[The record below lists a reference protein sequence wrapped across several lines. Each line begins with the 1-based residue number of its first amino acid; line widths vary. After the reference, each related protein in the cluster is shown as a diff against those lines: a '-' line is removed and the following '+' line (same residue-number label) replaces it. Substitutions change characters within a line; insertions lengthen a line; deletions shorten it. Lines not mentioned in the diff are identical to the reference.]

1 MTVQYDQVLSNDDIN
16 NITGKQNEV
25 KQILSDEISRLKA
38 KKDNM
43 DVENH
48 NRDRMIMLNQSYRDK
63 QREYLLIMVI
73 FLILFGIALGL
84 VFLQERLGISTFV
97 LDWIIVFI
105 VAFGLISGIKMY
117 MNIKKR
123 DAIDFSKISQTA
135 GSLLNVNKD
144 SKEYSE
150 ASKEGRVSDAVAETC
165 QGAACC
171 GPGYSYNSTDHK
183 CEKNS

>member
-1 MTVQYDQVLSNDDIN
+1 MVQYDQVLSNEDIV

-48 NRDRMIMLNQSYRDK
+48 NRDRMILLNQSYRDK

-105 VAFGLISGIKMY
+105 VAFGLITGFTMY
-117 MNIKKR
+117 TNIQKR
-123 DAIDFSKISQTA
+123 DAIDFSKISQTS
-135 GSLLNVNKD
+135 GNLLNVEKD

-150 ASKEGRVSDAVAETC
+150 ASKEGRISDALAETC

-171 GPGYSYNSTDHK
+171 GPGYSYNSGANECQKTA
-183 CEKNS
+183 